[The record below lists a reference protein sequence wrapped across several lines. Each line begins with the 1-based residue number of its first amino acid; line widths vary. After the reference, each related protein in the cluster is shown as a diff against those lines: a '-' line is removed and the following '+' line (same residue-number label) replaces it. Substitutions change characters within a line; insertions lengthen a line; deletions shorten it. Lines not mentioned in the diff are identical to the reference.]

1 MIYDLNLEEIR
12 KREND
17 CTYTADTTGSYS
29 VEVTSAAGCEA
40 TSNAVAVQV
49 FPNPVPLIT
58 VNLDTLET
66 ANTYASYQWN
76 LNGNAISGATD
87 YSYVATAS
95 GTYSVSVVDSNGCE
109 GTSDTTGFTVGM
121 QQEALPGQVVLYPN
135 PSRDEIRIRVE
146 NELTGHGKIQV
157 FNLMGQVQYVREFEK
172 TGRQFE
178 TPVELTGWAAG
189 IYWVE
194 IQLGDQRTRIRLIKE

>member
-1 MIYDLNLEEIR
+1 M
-12 KREND
+12 
-17 CTYTADTTGSYS
+17 
-29 VEVTSAAGCEA
+29 
-40 TSNAVAVQV
+40 
-49 FPNPVPLIT
+49 
-58 VNLDTLET
+58 
-66 ANTYASYQWN
+66 
-76 LNGNAISGATD
+76 
-87 YSYVATAS
+87 ATAS